1 MRDPSAAQ
9 NVHSHR
15 NEPDWSG
22 RERKIARKVF
32 DAALKRELQDVMRE
46 TKHVANKIKEPADV
60 WNLEHHL
67 TQRRKDIDRRYDFRS
82 SRLTQVLAMLL
93 CEGRIAEEELRGLR
107 DDKVKAI
114 RSLAKVLS
122 EDAREQ

>member
-1 MRDPSAAQ
+1 
-9 NVHSHR
+9 
-15 NEPDWSG
+15 
-22 RERKIARKVF
+22 
-32 DAALKRELQDVMRE
+32 
-46 TKHVANKIKEPADV
+46 V

-82 SRLTQVLAMLL
+82 SRLTQVLGILL
-93 CEGRIAEEELRGLR
+93 CEGRTAEEELRGLR

-122 EDAREQ
+122 EDAA